1 MLKILHITNEI
12 TKKNFSITSLINY
25 ISEYGNKKNFFK
37 SDILCSDI
45 DLKKKNKNLYIS
57 KIRWKNFF
65 KLRKIFLNKVKDYD
79 VVHIHGMWA
88 PIQLYSIILSLIYKK
103 KTLIHPHGML
113 LYPAISQ
120 NGLIKK
126 INKRFFLYILK
137 FLFFNQKNVIFI
149 AITKEEY
156 SEIKNLF
163 LNPNVRLIQNNIP
176 FNYNKTNKKK
186 NKLKKIFVFFG
197 RIHPHKNIIE
207 MINNFIDSDLIRYGW
222 KLEIYGIPDDE
233 IYLNQIKKTIR
244 LYSQIKILD
253 PVFGQEKI
261 RIINRSWANI
271 LISKSEVL
279 SFSILE
285 SGVHG
290 LPSIVTNKIETLKND
305 TFSEKVRDKSEQI
318 IEKLK
323 FIADWSYKKREL
335 IGKKTSKFFVDY
347 KNKSDEVFIKNLK
360 LNYEQIFY
368 QRNYLKENNSENFY
382 IASAVHSLNVFLP
395 NIILLLSF
403 FFFNS
408 KLAAEI
414 GLTNIVF
421 ITLTQMLSGNIR
433 LIAIRKKSINF
444 LQEHLFFRVIIGF
457 LILFFYQFLSG
468 KFGFLDDNFTN
479 LTISTFIILLWCSEL
494 GLTIFEIKRSIGKL
508 LIILSIYILVL
519 IVLIISFIIRDIS
532 LMRYCILFSC
542 LLLSIFCFRGI
553 FYQRSKIINYKIFE
567 YFFKDK
573 LKYVSSLSLTL
584 SSFCWRFY
592 LYFTYPKEISGAIFI
607 AFAICSFP
615 GTFFNNVLGPNFFYN
630 KIKIN
635 PKIKYIFVAIFIAL
649 LFYNVIDLKIY
660 DSFIPQGQE
669 KELFFHFLKISSLG
683 SFLMFYAMYSR
694 QDFVFRKKINLEIL
708 FYRDISY
715 GLILIFILPLLDILG
730 QIGLVSYSYLIG
742 SIFAI
747 IIFRMKHVK
756 SFNYF

>member
-12 TKKNFSITSLINY
+12 TKKNFSISSLINY
-25 ISEYGNKKNFFK
+25 ISNHGSKKNFFK
-37 SDILCSDI
+37 CDVLCSDI
-45 DLKKKNKNLYIS
+45 DFKKKNKNLYIS

-65 KLRKIFLNKVKDYD
+65 ELKKIFLNKVKDYD

-88 PIQLYSIILSLIYKK
+88 PIQLYSIILCLIYSK

-113 LYPAISQ
+113 LYPAINH
-120 NGLIKK
+120 NGLIKR

-137 FLFFNQKNVIFI
+137 FLFFNQKNIVFI

-156 SEIKNLF
+156 KEIRSLFVNLK
-163 LNPNVRLIQNNIP
+163 VKLIQNNIP
-176 FNYNKTNKKK
+176 FDYLKIDKKK
-186 NKLKKIFVFFG
+186 NKLEKVFVFFG

-207 MINNFIDSDLIRYGW
+207 MISNFIESDLILHGW
-222 KLEIYGIPDDE
+222 KLEIYGIPDDT
-233 IYLNQIKKTIR
+233 IYLNRINKVIKH
-244 LYSQIKILD
+244 YPQIKILD

-305 TFSEKVRDKSEQI
+305 TFSQKVRDKSKHI
-318 IEKLK
+318 TDKLK
-323 FIADWSYKKREL
+323 FIADWSNKKREL
-335 IGKKTSKFFVDY
+335 IGNKTSKFFIDY
-347 KNKSDEVFIKNLK
+347 KTKSDEIFIKSLK

-368 QRNYLKENNSENFY
+368 QKNYLKGKNSENFY
-382 IASAVHSLNVFLP
+382 IASLVHSLNVFMP

-433 LIAIRKKSINF
+433 LIAIRKKNINF
-444 LQEHLFFRVIIGF
+444 LQEHLFFRVIVGLF
-457 LILFFYQFLSG
+457 ILLLYQFLSG
-468 KFGFLDDNFTN
+468 KFGFLEDNFTN
-479 LTISTFIILLWCSEL
+479 LIISIFIILLWCSEL
-494 GLTIFEIKRSIGKL
+494 GLTIFEIQRSIGKL

-519 IVLIISFIIRDIS
+519 IVLIISFVISDIL

-542 LLLSIFCFRGI
+542 ILLSVFCFRGI
-553 FYQRSKIINYKIFE
+553 FYQRSKIINYKLFK
-567 YFFKDK
+567 YFFKDI
-573 LKYVSSLSLTL
+573 LKYISSLSFSL

-630 KIKIN
+630 RIKIN
-635 PKIKYIFVAIFIAL
+635 PKIKYFFVVIFGVL
-649 LFYNVIDLKIY
+649 LAYNVIDFEIY
-660 DSFIPQGQE
+660 DSFNPQD
-669 KELFFHFLKISSLG
+669 KELFYHVLKISSLG

-694 QDFVFRKKINLEIL
+694 QDLVFRKKIKLENL
-708 FYRDISY
+708 FYKDIGY

-730 QIGLVSYSYLIG
+730 QIGFISYSYLIG

-747 IIFRMKHVK
+747 IIFKIK
-756 SFNYF
+756 YNKPLQYN